1 MEIVIVI
8 ICYLIGEVY
17 KVIFKDKQN
26 AYKLIPVIVSITG
39 GVLGILVYLTNKEGN
54 LIDYLLVGLISGA
67 SSTGTN
73 QIIKQLF
80 EKKEEEF
87 NNGK

>member
-1 MEIVIVI
+1 MELVIVI

-17 KVIFKDKQN
+17 KVIFKNKKEL
-26 AYKLIPVIVSITG
+26 YRLIPVIVSLTG
-39 GVLGILVYLTNKEGN
+39 GVLGILIYLTINEGN
-54 LIDYLLVGLISGA
+54 IFDYLLVGLISGA

-80 EKKEEEF
+80 EKKEEE
-87 NNGK
+87 

>member
-26 AYKLIPVIVSITG
+26 AYKLIPVILTITG

-80 EKKEEEF
+80 EKKAYY
-87 NNGK
+87 KKVK

>member
-26 AYKLIPVIVSITG
+26 AYKLIPVILTITG

-54 LIDYLLVGLISGA
+54 ILDYLLVGLISGA

-80 EKKEEEF
+80 EKKAYY
-87 NNGK
+87 KKVK

>member
-26 AYKLIPVIVSITG
+26 AYKLIPVILTIIG

-54 LIDYLLVGLISGA
+54 LIDNLLVGLISGA